1 VTPSQIQHALRDLSP
16 LDIENAAAGRITK
29 DAMHTAARRLIS
41 DVMHIGGYGTMATD
55 NDMWL
60 ADELNDI
67 LQAARESYEHR
78 RKEIIGK

>member
-1 VTPSQIQHALRDLSP
+1 MTSHQITHALRDLSP

-29 DAMHTAARRLIS
+29 HAMHAATKRLGITLLR
-41 DVMHIGGYGTMATD
+41 DIGGDIPTRNEME
-55 NDMWL
+55 L

-67 LQAARESYEHR
+67 LQAARESYENR